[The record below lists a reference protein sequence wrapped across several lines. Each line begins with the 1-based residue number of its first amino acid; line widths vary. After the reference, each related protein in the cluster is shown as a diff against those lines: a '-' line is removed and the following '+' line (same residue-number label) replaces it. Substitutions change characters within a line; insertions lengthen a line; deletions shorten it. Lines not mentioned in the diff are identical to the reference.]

1 LQQNN
6 DKFSL
11 KKEVLRKRTLLSF
24 ALSLLLF
31 YLFFSRI
38 NLGDMMR
45 YVKNVNLFFLFLAFL
60 SHYVSYLVRGY
71 RWKKMIQEAGFS
83 GRSFDLAKIIFL
95 FQSIDCVL
103 PAKLGDVYGAHLMKI
118 NFSLRRSF
126 SLGSIFLWRIIDFVI
141 AMAIVVT
148 SAFVL
153 FGNRIPPEIVSAL
166 KVAGLCLLAVLVL
179 VGVFF
184 HSHKHF
190 PIKWKSE
197 RLSDLIDSFHQGLRL
212 NWKLVPLLWVSTTV
226 IWFLEAGRFFFVC
239 KSMGVDTSL
248 VSILFISTCSALL
261 TAIPFTPSGLGA
273 VELGMVG
280 LLAFVGIQSPVAYP
294 LIIWDRLIAHWSQL
308 FLGILFVL
316 FNKAIRLK
324 GWQFEEESVPSP
336 QKDPALL

>member
-1 LQQNN
+1 MQQNN
-6 DKFSL
+6 EKFSL

-24 ALSLLLF
+24 ALALILF

-38 NLGDMMR
+38 PSGDLIR
-45 YVKNVNLFFLFLAFL
+45 NVKNVDLFFLFLAFL

-71 RWKKMIQEAGFS
+71 RWKKMIEEAGFS

-141 AMAIVVT
+141 AMAIVVI
-148 SAFVL
+148 SAFLL
-153 FGNRIPPEIVSAL
+153 FGNRIPPEILSAL
-166 KVAGLCLLAVLVL
+166 KIAGLCLGVILAL

-184 HSHKHF
+184 HSHKRF
-190 PIKWKSE
+190 PINLKSE

-212 NWKLVPLLWVSTTV
+212 NWKLIPLLWASTTV

-239 KSMGVDTSL
+239 KSMAVDISL
-248 VSILFISTCSALL
+248 ISVLFISTCSALL
-261 TAIPFTPSGLGA
+261 TAVPFTPSGLGA

-280 LLAFVGIQSPVAYP
+280 LLAFVGIQGPVAYP
-294 LIIWDRLIAHWSQL
+294 LIILDRLIAHWSQL
-308 FLGILFVL
+308 FLGIVFVL
-316 FNKAIRLK
+316 FNKTIRLK
-324 GWQFEEESVPSP
+324 GWQFEEESVSAPK
-336 QKDPALL
+336 KDIAVF

>member
-1 LQQNN
+1 
-6 DKFSL
+6 
-11 KKEVLRKRTLLSF
+11 
-24 ALSLLLF
+24 
-31 YLFFSRI
+31 
-38 NLGDMMR
+38 
-45 YVKNVNLFFLFLAFL
+45 
-60 SHYVSYLVRGY
+60 
-71 RWKKMIQEAGFS
+71 MIQEAGFS

-179 VGVFF
+179 AGVFF

-190 PIKWKSE
+190 PIKLKSE
-197 RLSDLIDSFHQGLRL
+197 RLRDLVDSFHQGLRL

-280 LLAFVGIQSPVAYP
+280 LLAFVGIQGPVAYP

-308 FLGILFVL
+308 FLGVVFVL